1 MATAADVIR
10 VNGVASASALVHFR
24 TFDQRRVTHC
34 DRLSGLR
41 HFELALPDLNNQ
53 EQ

>member
-1 MATAADVIR
+1 MATTADAIV
-10 VNGVASASALVHFR
+10 VGGASALVHFR
-24 TFDQRRVTHC
+24 TFDQRRVTRC